1 MRPARW
7 SSAIW
12 TAFVVCTA
20 FLPGQARATDA
31 GSPPQGAVSASGIPY
46 LSDSEVGPPDVVAAI
61 RARRPGGKLLH
72 LDRMLLH
79 SPQLAKGWN
88 TLFGTIRGD
97 QLAVPPLLREIAIMA
112 IGALNN
118 APYEWGQH
126 EPAFLSVGGTAAQ
139 LAALRNVPAAM
150 KDVALFD
157 EPSRATLALTHEM
170 TRNAAV
176 TPPTMKRIRSLL
188 SDRQVVEL
196 VGIIAS
202 YNMVSRF
209 VNATGVE
216 ME

>member
-1 MRPARW
+1 MRAGRW
-7 SSAIW
+7 SPAVWSLVVCA
-12 TAFVVCTA
+12 AFV
-20 FLPGQARATDA
+20 PGRARATD
-31 GSPPQGAVSASGIPY
+31 GGTPPQGTVSASGIPY
-46 LSDSEVGPPDVVAAI
+46 LSDSQVGPPDVVAAV
-61 RARRPGGKLLH
+61 RARRPGGKLLN

-79 SPQLAKGWN
+79 SPQFAKGWN
-88 TLFGTIRGD
+88 ALFGAVRGD

-112 IGALNN
+112 VGALNN

-126 EPAFLSVGGTAAQ
+126 EPVFLSVGGTAAQ
-139 LAALRNVPAAM
+139 LAALRNVSAAM

-157 EPSRATLALTHEM
+157 EPSRATLALTHEL

-188 SDRQVVEL
+188 PDRQVVEL